1 MLTILECVCSDS
13 SLKTLAGL
21 LEKSGLAPLL
31 GGAGEF
37 TLFAPN
43 DGAFQRMDIEKSL
56 DDPQNLMATL
66 KYHLVSGKFTAAEIG
81 ALGSLDT
88 EYGKALTI
96 EPEEGVPLIDNA
108 QFVTTDIECSN
119 GIIHIINNV
128 FQPRLSGWYREDLS

>member
-1 MLTILECVCSDS
+1 MPTIFERVRSDS
-13 SLKTLAGL
+13 TLRTLADL
-21 LEKSGLAPLL
+21 LEKADLAVLL
-31 GGAGEF
+31 GGAGEY

-43 DGAFQRMDIEKSL
+43 DDAFQRMDIEKSL
-56 DDPQNLMATL
+56 DDPRNLMATL
-66 KYHLVSGKFTAAEIG
+66 KYHLVSGILTSAEIG

>member
-1 MLTILECVCSDS
+1 MPTIFECVRSNS
-13 SLKTLAGL
+13 SLKIFAGL
-21 LEKSGLAPLL
+21 LEKTDFAAFLDEM
-31 GGAGEF
+31 GEY

-43 DGAFQRMDIEKSL
+43 DDAFQRMDIEKTL

-66 KYHLVSGKFTAAEIG
+66 KYHLVSGKRTAAEIG

>member
-1 MLTILECVCSDS
+1 MPTIFECVRSDS
-13 SLKTLAGL
+13 TLKILTGL
-21 LEKSGLAPLL
+21 LEKADFAALL
-31 GGAGEF
+31 NNAGVY

-43 DGAFQRMDIEKSL
+43 DDAFQRMDIEKAL
-56 DDPQNLMATL
+56 DDPENLTATL
-66 KYHLVSGKFTAAEIG
+66 KYHLVSGRLTAAEIG
-81 ALGSLDT
+81 ALGSLGT

>member
-1 MLTILECVCSDS
+1 MSTIFERVRSDS
-13 SLKTLAGL
+13 TLKTLADLIG
-21 LEKSGLAPLL
+21 KAGLAGLL
-31 GGAGEF
+31 GGAAEY

-56 DDPQNLMATL
+56 DDPRNLMATL
-66 KYHLVSGKFTAAEIG
+66 RYHLVSGKLTAAEIG
-81 ALGSLDT
+81 ALSTLDT
-88 EYGKALTI
+88 EYGKALTV
-96 EPEEGVPLIDNA
+96 EPEEGAPLIDNA

>member
-1 MLTILECVCSDS
+1 MSTILECVRSDS
-13 SLKTLAGL
+13 TLKTLAGL
-21 LEKSGLAPLL
+21 LEKAGLAAFL
-31 GGAGEF
+31 GGTGEY

-43 DGAFQRMDIEKSL
+43 DDAFQRMDIEKSL

-66 KYHLVSGKFTAAEIG
+66 KYHMVSGKLTAAEIG

-96 EPEEGVPLIDNA
+96 ELEEGVPLIDNA
-108 QFVTTDIECSN
+108 QFVTADIECSN